1 MFLRCSYFL
10 ANLSLNV
17 LINMVL
23 TQKKECSGRVCGLL
37 LNLSYQRGPY
47 SVGNGC
53 ISFHTYIYKEEL
65 RSSAFKSTSRVS
77 ILLQGL

>member
-23 TQKKECSGRVCGLL
+23 TQKKECKPIRRC
-37 LNLSYQRGPY
+37 LSVFPSPGSQARKAGEYYRRSRDEGP
-47 SVGNGC
+47 
-53 ISFHTYIYKEEL
+53 E
-65 RSSAFKSTSRVS
+65 RVS
-77 ILLQGL
+77 QVQTEGYTEDGETLRRRI